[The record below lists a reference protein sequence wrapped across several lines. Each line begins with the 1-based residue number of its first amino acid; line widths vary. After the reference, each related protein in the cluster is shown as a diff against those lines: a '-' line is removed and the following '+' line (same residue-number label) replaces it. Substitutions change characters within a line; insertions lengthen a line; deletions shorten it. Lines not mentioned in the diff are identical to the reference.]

1 MTRKVLKDFM
11 FSDGT
16 FVPKG
21 TTIIVA
27 ARSVQ
32 RDEAFYENAN
42 AFEPFRFADLPA
54 LEGEGM
60 NYQFVSTTTEYLPF
74 GHGRHAW
81 YGLSLSLFPT
91 TMKNH

>member
-27 ARSVQ
+27 ARAIHH
-32 RDEAFYENAN
+32 DEEFYENADT
-42 AFEPFRFADLPA
+42 FEPFRFVDLRG
-54 LEGEGM
+54 LEGEGVK
-60 NYQFVSTTTEYLPF
+60 YQFASTTTEYLSF

-81 YGLSLSLFPT
+81 YGLSFSRFQQL
-91 TMKNH
+91 